1 MADFTVVRADDV
13 KDFYAGTDVP
23 GEFRSLG
30 DALGAEQ
37 LSISLIRV
45 PPHSDFEQGTGHY
58 HDATEELYVI
68 ARGTLTMRFE
78 DEIHSVEAGSV
89 VRVAPRTRRSHRN
102 EGDEPVEIWAI
113 SRSDGMADAHKIDE
127 FWEASPD
134 AAQRR

>member
-1 MADFTVVRADDV
+1 MADYTVVRADDV
-13 KDFYAGTDVP
+13 KDFYEGTDVP

-30 DALGAEQ
+30 EALGAEQ
-37 LSISLIRV
+37 LSITLIRV

-58 HDATEELYVI
+58 HDETEELYVV

-78 DEIHSVEAGSV
+78 DEVVTVEPGSV
-89 VRVAPRTRRSHRN
+89 VRVAPKTRRSHRN
-102 EGDEPVEIWAI
+102 EGDVPVEIWAV
-113 SRSDGMADAHKIDE
+113 SRSDGMGDAHKLDD

>member
-23 GEFRSLG
+23 GEFRPLG

-37 LSISLIRV
+37 LSITLIRV

-78 DEIHSVEAGSV
+78 DETHSVEAGSV

-134 AAQRR
+134 AAQKR

>member
-1 MADFTVVRADDV
+1 MADYTVVRADDV

-30 DALGAEQ
+30 EALGARQ
-37 LSISLIRV
+37 LSITLIRV

-58 HDATEELYVI
+58 HDRTEELYVVT
-68 ARGTLTMRFE
+68 RGTLTMRFE
-78 DEIHSVEAGSV
+78 DEVVPVEAGSV
-89 VRVAPRTRRSHRN
+89 VRVAPTTRRSHRN
-102 EGDEPVEIWAI
+102 EGDEPVEMWAI
-113 SRSDGMADAHKIDE
+113 SRSDGMGDAHKIDE